1 MDDTLSKIPTI
12 STLLDPAQPTRAR
25 LAFADK
31 NALYAAYIALFTEGG
46 LFVATEREHRLGD
59 AFELDVTLPG
69 EVLSHSVPGT
79 VAWIT
84 PAHAP
89 GGRLQGVGVAFAD
102 HLESRMLKARIED
115 LLGAAL
121 ASARPTQVF

>member
-1 MDDTLSKIPTI
+1 MDDTY
-12 STLLDPAQPTRAR
+12 STFPVPAEPTRAR
-25 LAFADK
+25 LAFGDK
-31 NALYAAYIALFTEGG
+31 NTLYAAYIALFTEGG

-59 AFELDVTLPG
+59 AFELAVTLPG
-69 EVLSHSVPGT
+69 EALSYTVPGT

-102 HLESRMLKARIED
+102 ALESRVLKARIED
-115 LLGAAL
+115 ILGAAL